1 MPRAQRT
8 VSGAPGS
15 RARTRGPLAAA
26 TAAPPA
32 DISLRGGG
40 GPASLLG
47 GDRERCGH
55 RAALH
60 RARRRSRR
68 MAARGL
74 ASDRSSSPQVPAL
87 RTASPVGSASGT
99 AAGLPR
105 PQRAPSPGRGEET
118 PRPPPPRVWR
128 VRGWARPRGAKD
140 ARPGR
145 RAAVLKPAARH
156 SRASV
161 SPGPQPRPRPI
172 RSDVPS
178 GTGSL
183 DPARAV
189 CCQFLL
195 QVEMDAAEVLKCRGG
210 PQDMGPA

>member
-1 MPRAQRT
+1 MYIHYLLY
-8 VSGAPGS
+8 
-15 RARTRGPLAAA
+15 TRGPLAAA

-87 RTASPVGSASGT
+87 RTASPMGSASGT

-105 PQRAPSPGRGEET
+105 PQRAPSPGRGEDAQASASPGLEG
-118 PRPPPPRVWR
+118 PRL
-128 VRGWARPRGAKD
+128 GASTWGQGR
-140 ARPGR
+140 AAGPAGGGSQAGCAAQSGEREPGASAAPQTGSVR
-145 RAAVLKPAARH
+145 RAQRDREFGSSAGRLLPVPPA
-156 SRASV
+156 
-161 SPGPQPRPRPI
+161 
-172 RSDVPS
+172 
-178 GTGSL
+178 
-183 DPARAV
+183 
-189 CCQFLL
+189 
-195 QVEMDAAEVLKCRGG
+195 GG
-210 PQDMGPA
+210 DGRC